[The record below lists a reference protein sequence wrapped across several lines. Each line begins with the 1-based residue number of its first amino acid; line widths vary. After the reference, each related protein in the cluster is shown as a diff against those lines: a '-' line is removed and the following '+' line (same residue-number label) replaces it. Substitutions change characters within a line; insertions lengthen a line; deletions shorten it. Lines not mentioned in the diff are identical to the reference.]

1 MDDLL
6 DGIALHLVVSMISLY
21 DKGKSY
27 LSLSYGLLGGLGEL
41 LDSFGVVSKVLLATD
56 KDDREPLTEMEN
68 LGDPLYHSANHSLT
82 TQKFLIES

>member
-56 KDDREPLTEMEN
+56 KDNRQTSAEMHD
-68 LGDPLYHSANHSLT
+68 LGDPL
-82 TQKFLIES
+82 E